1 MLVYDIRVWDGA
13 RGWRILGVGLR
24 FGMKLEDGESIKLED
39 LLGLFHNSQAAY
51 NGVNHRTCN
60 NGWVCHRIILFNC
73 LIFKLCSQNE
83 NSFDRQIRDLNSL
96 FWLTQ
101 HVQQFCHS
109 ISLSYS
115 KTFFLLIAVSFF
127 VFLDVIWVYNNQ
139 TIFWEVPNELQWCL
153 FYSMSPLLDKQI

>member
-1 MLVYDIRVWDGA
+1 MLVCDIRVWDGA

-115 KTFFLLIAVSFF
+115 KTFFFFNCCFFFCLSRCDLSIQQSNHFLRGAKWTSMMFVLLYVTFT
-127 VFLDVIWVYNNQ
+127 W
-139 TIFWEVPNELQWCL
+139 
-153 FYSMSPLLDKQI
+153 